1 MPGRILAERINII
14 RKELGWSQE
23 VLAEKSGLPY
33 ETIKNICTGRTP
45 DPKVSTVMAL
55 SEATGFA
62 MNCLMGKC
70 NHTSQERFLLRNYRS
85 CGPHGKSIIEFIAK
99 YEASAVKS
107 DREAKDKHKIPCLV
121 PHGDIYKGIVYDN
134 CETTEI
140 ETSVPEAF
148 VAIQMV
154 NNDLAPIYCKNDFI
168 LLENRFPASGEYAAF
183 FKGGKAYIRKF
194 IEENG
199 VYRLKCLHNQ
209 GEDMVFKRMDEIEYI
224 GTCIDVI
231 RT

>member
-70 NHTSQERFLLRNYRS
+70 NHTSRERFLLRNYRS
-85 CGPHGKSIIEFIAK
+85 CGSHGKSIIELVAK
-99 YEASAVKS
+99 YEAGAVKS
-107 DREAKDKHKIPCLV
+107 DRESLCKHKIPCIV
-121 PHGDIYKGIVYDN
+121 PHGDIRKGIVYDT

-140 ETSVPEAF
+140 ETSLPEAYI
-148 VAIQMV
+148 AIQIIS
-154 NNDLAPIYCKNDFI
+154 NDFAPIYCKNDLVLI
-168 LLENRFPASGEYAAF
+168 ENRFPANGEYASF
-183 FKGGKAYIRKF
+183 FRGDRVYIRKF
-194 IEENG
+194 IEEDG
-199 VYRLKCLHNQ
+199 VYRLKCIHSQ
-209 GEDMVFKRMDEIEYI
+209 GEDLILKRMDEIEYI